1 MAEEIVKPKW
11 DGKAAAK
18 LRGATAEQVWPL
30 LEDFC
35 SFHKWLPSI
44 DTCHQVEGVQ
54 GQPGLVRYCASTV
67 PPSHGGNAA
76 TTLWCHEKL
85 LAIDAAGR
93 SLTYEVV
100 DNNMG
105 FKQYLSTIKLSDNNM
120 GFKQYL
126 STIKLSPIN
135 GDDKPSC
142 QMEWCFVA
150 DPVEGWKFED
160 LLYYV
165 ESSLQAMAEKM
176 VKAIQSTN

>member
-1 MAEEIVKPKW
+1 MAEETVKPKW

-18 LRGATAEQVWPL
+18 LTGATAEQVWPL

-67 PPSHGGNAA
+67 PPSDSGNAA

-85 LAIDAAGR
+85 MAIDAAGR
-93 SLTYEVV
+93 RLTYEVV

-105 FKQYLSTIKLSDNNM
+105 FKQYLSTIKV
-120 GFKQYL
+120 
-126 STIKLSPIN
+126 SPVE

-142 QMEWCFVA
+142 EMEWSFVA
-150 DPVEGWKFED
+150 DPIEGWKFED